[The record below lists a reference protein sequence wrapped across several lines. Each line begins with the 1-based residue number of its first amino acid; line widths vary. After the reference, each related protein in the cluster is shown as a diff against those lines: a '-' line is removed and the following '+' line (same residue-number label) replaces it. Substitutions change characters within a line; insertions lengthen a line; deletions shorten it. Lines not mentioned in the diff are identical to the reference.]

1 MPQKR
6 KMRRKN
12 NMKKMFGKLISA
24 ALSAISAVS
33 VMTAVPAF
41 ADDLPSPDNEP
52 LDGAFTYEV
61 VDGTYT
67 IVSCDA
73 VIVTSIP
80 ASRNGIAV
88 TAIGDGAF
96 ANCSAVTSLELPTS
110 IRSIGDNAFYNCT
123 ALKELTLPKN
133 LQHIG
138 AHAFMGCSALE
149 SIEIPASITEVP
161 DFAFSMCDQLK
172 SVTLPDTLTSI
183 GQCAFYA
190 CASIEEFKLPASLKT
205 IGDYA
210 MQEWYS
216 ITDID
221 TSGNSSFIVEDGMLM
236 NKAKTSVYRG
246 LVDITGDVYIPDTVT
261 TVKGGAF
268 SGCMKIVNLFLPES
282 LTVIGGDGFSYC
294 ASLRTVNFSQGL
306 SVIENTAFFNDTAL
320 AAISLPSTLTSIGDL
335 AFSCCSSLERAILPE
350 GIKTIGNGAFLAC
363 DKLTRVSVP
372 KSIETVGDQAFGV
385 TAEGDER
392 KKLDGFEMS
401 VFSGSAAHKY
411 AKKNDIPF
419 TVVDHSLKK
428 MAFLVIA
435 IGLILAAIVFAV
447 VLMTRGK
454 KSPDHS
460 VKKAQKEAE
469 QKAEEDAYESIIDK
483 D

>member
-41 ADDLPSPDNEP
+41 ADDLPSPDNE
-52 LDGAFTYEV
+52 LYDGAFTYEV

-149 SIEIPASITEVP
+149 SIEIP
-161 DFAFSMCDQLK
+161 D
-172 SVTLPDTLTSI
+172 SVK
-183 GQCAFYA
+183 
-190 CASIEEFKLPASLKT
+190 E
-205 IGDYA
+205 
-210 MQEWYS
+210 
-216 ITDID
+216 
-221 TSGNSSFIVEDGMLM
+221 
-236 NKAKTSVYRG
+236 
-246 LVDITGDVYIPDTVT
+246 
-261 TVKGGAF
+261 
-268 SGCMKIVNLFLPES
+268 
-282 LTVIGGDGFSYC
+282 
-294 ASLRTVNFSQGL
+294 
-306 SVIENTAFFNDTAL
+306 
-320 AAISLPSTLTSIGDL
+320 
-335 AFSCCSSLERAILPE
+335 
-350 GIKTIGNGAFLAC
+350 IGNGAFMRCTSLKNVKLPSGIAEIVHSMFMYC
-363 DKLTRVSVP
+363 ESLETFVIPDTVKRIDQSAFIYCTSLKSVTVPSSVKEIGPAAFLCTGIDKLYYS
-372 KSIETVGDQAFGV
+372 G
-385 TAEGDER
+385 TAEEWKKITIAQDNYNLDNIDIECQMAYPGVLSRSDEETHYMQGDANCDGKINMADVVLVMQSISNPDRYGLNGSEVSHITSQGIINGDMDNNGITNNDALGIQ
-392 KKLDGFEMS
+392 KKLLFGE
-401 VFSGSAAHKY
+401 
-411 AKKNDIPF
+411 
-419 TVVDHSLKK
+419 
-428 MAFLVIA
+428 
-435 IGLILAAIVFAV
+435 
-447 VLMTRGK
+447 
-454 KSPDHS
+454 
-460 VKKAQKEAE
+460 
-469 QKAEEDAYESIIDK
+469 
-483 D
+483 